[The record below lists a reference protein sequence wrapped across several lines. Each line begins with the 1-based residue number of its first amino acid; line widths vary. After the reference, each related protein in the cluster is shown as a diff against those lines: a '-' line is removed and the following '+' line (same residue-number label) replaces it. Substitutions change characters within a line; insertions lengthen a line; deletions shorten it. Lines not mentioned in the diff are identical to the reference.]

1 MMTEEITR
9 IGEFR
14 KGKFTQKEMA
24 NMLNLSERQYR
35 RIEKNICKP
44 DIWTAIQIAN
54 ALGVIDLRILWG
66 REPSTSAL

>member
-1 MMTEEITR
+1 MMKEQVIR

-24 NMLNLSERQYR
+24 DMLNLSERQYR

-44 DIWTAIQIAN
+44 DIWSAIKIAN
-54 ALGVIDLRILWG
+54 ALGVKDLRELWG
-66 REPSTSAL
+66 SNPAIA

>member
-1 MMTEEITR
+1 MKEEIVR

-14 KGKFTQKEMA
+14 RGKFTQKEMA

-44 DIWTAIQIAN
+44 DIWSAIRIAD
-54 ALGVIDLRILWG
+54 ALEVKDLRELWG
-66 REPSTSAL
+66 HKVSV